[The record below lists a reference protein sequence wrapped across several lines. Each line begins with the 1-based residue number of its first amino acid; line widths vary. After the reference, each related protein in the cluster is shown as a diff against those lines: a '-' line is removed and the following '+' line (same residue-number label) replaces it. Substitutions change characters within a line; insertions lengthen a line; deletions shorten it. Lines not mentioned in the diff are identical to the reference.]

1 MNDPT
6 LAVFFGLAFGFLF
19 GVGLALAIGQL
30 VYRRGYRRAVADSLE
45 PVKPKGFRL
54 ELEAIRKKRSAA
66 AAKRAAEIGVEYL
79 PETESPE
86 ESETENKQLRLRAPE
101 E

>member
-30 VYRRGYRRAVADSLE
+30 VYRRGYRKAVVDSLE
-45 PVKPKGFRL
+45 PVKPKSFKL
-54 ELEAIRKKRSAA
+54 ELETIRKRRSTA

-79 PETESPE
+79 PESPE
-86 ESETENKQLRLRAPE
+86 EPEAENKQLRLRAPE

>member
-1 MNDPT
+1 MSDPT

-30 VYRRGYRRAVADSLE
+30 VYRRGYRKAVADSLE
-45 PVKPKGFRL
+45 PVKPKGFKL
-54 ELEAIRKKRSAA
+54 ELEAIRKKRATA

-79 PETESPE
+79 PESQE
-86 ESETENKQLRLRAPE
+86 EPETENKQLRLRAPKE
-101 E
+101 